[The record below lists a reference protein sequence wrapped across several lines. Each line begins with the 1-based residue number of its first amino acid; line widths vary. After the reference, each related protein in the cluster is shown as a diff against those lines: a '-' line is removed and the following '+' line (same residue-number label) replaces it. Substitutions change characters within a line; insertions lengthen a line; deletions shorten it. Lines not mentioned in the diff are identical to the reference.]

1 MRLLVALLACCC
13 FAQEAT
19 TIPVAVVTAS
29 QARLCKGDADVA
41 LLRFLIRVKVTN
53 PGPSD
58 VVFYKLRKSIAVR
71 TVVARTREGLTN
83 GSALY
88 DPQGSWFGTEKDVIR
103 SYPNKE
109 FVKLSANDTY
119 NLDVSTFVPVAI
131 LYR

>member
-1 MRLLVALLACCC
+1 M
-13 FAQEAT
+13 
-19 TIPVAVVTAS
+19 
-29 QARLCKGDADVA
+29 
-41 LLRFLIRVKVTN
+41 
-53 PGPSD
+53 
-58 VVFYKLRKSIAVR
+58 FYKLRKSIAVR